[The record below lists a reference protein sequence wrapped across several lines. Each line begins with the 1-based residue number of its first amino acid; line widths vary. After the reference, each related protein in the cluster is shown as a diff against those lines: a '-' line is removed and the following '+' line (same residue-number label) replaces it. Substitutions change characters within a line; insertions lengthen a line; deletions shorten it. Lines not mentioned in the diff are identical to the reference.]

1 MSRSS
6 QSAAVLRRIVLQRS
20 ASLRGRAEKVVT
32 RVADRQPVT
41 TPWHRLSGPIAL
53 GLTVLAL
60 VIFAF
65 FIWTQFTDPRY
76 APLWSVDRITY
87 REAGLRVLAGG
98 QWFLPEQVTG
108 QPYEVTLGHVM
119 YPPVAMLW
127 LVPAAL
133 LPDLLWWAIPLAVI
147 AIIVVRHR
155 PSMWGW
161 AGIAAC
167 LAYPPTSQMLVSGN
181 PGLWIAAAA
190 AIGSVW
196 PPAYA
201 LIFAKPSLFPFAFLG
216 ARDRGWWLLVGAGVA
231 LSIATLPLTLEWISA
246 LTNARG
252 LFSGPLYGFRDLGW
266 LLIPLIASRTTGHPT
281 RGATS

>member
-1 MSRSS
+1 M
-6 QSAAVLRRIVLQRS
+6 I
-20 ASLRGRAEKVVT
+20 
-32 RVADRQPVT
+32 ADRQAVT
-41 TPWHRLSGPIAL
+41 TPWQRLSGPIAL
-53 GLTVLAL
+53 GATFLAL
-60 VIFAF
+60 IIFAF
-65 FIWTQFTDPRY
+65 FLWTQVTDPRY
-76 APLWSVDRITY
+76 APLWGVDRAIY

-108 QPYEVTLGHVM
+108 QPYDVIVGHVM

-147 AIIVVRHR
+147 AVIVVRHR

-161 AGIAAC
+161 AAIAVC

-190 AIGSVW
+190 AIGTVW
-196 PPAYA
+196 PAGYA
-201 LIFAKPSLFPFAFLG
+201 LVFAKPSLFPFALLG
-216 ARDRGWWLLVGAGVA
+216 ARDRRWWLLTGLGLAVSLAM
-231 LSIATLPLTLEWISA
+231 LPLTLEWIGA

-252 LFSGPLYGFRDLGW
+252 YFSGPMYAFRDLGW
-266 LLIPLIASRTTGHPT
+266 MLIPLIAARTRRPT
-281 RGATS
+281 R